1 MHFRGKFCQWS
12 AWMILLVMMIASAP
26 IHSKAQGLGMNE
38 VSQLLPLPSVPE
50 FNALLSPVSV
60 GSRGELLPYSVFRFL
75 PILSDRADQEQLYR
89 YNLKIIGVRFDPCF
103 GEGKNPVACRPQIR
117 FVWQPLIVVGNQVTT
132 LDTAIHTF
140 HEFDAGEWALIVSEM
155 QTFVRSGL
163 RYPLG
168 AALDVQPNLRSEGY
182 RGNYWKGFTAIL
194 LRHCGE
200 QNLIRVTAMTV
211 RMERVWHFMG
221 LDRTVAPAPG
231 RNGSW
236 SMIQIPTLDIEPKL
250 TSQSFFL
257 QPEGMENLEEFNGG
271 ISYLPKSERPFMRL
285 TSDSIRIREIESE
298 PTIKAVIRRAIQ
310 LENPRMHNP
319 GTADCVSC
327 HMAQTVRLWG
337 EKNYPKWDWSR
348 EFVADRF
355 QVERAGSTS
364 SGGVA
369 GGGAGVGAIDLGNR
383 SVNPFRTDRM
393 RAFGYFGRDPIL
405 SQRVIHETSLVVS
418 KLQR

>member
-1 MHFRGKFCQWS
+1 MVKIVLR
-12 AWMILLVMMIASAP
+12 WMAP
-26 IHSKAQGLGMNE
+26 IWILTGFMISTAHAQGLGMNE
-38 VSQLLPLPSVPE
+38 VSQLLPLPTVQE
-50 FNALLSPVSV
+50 FDALLSPTTV

-103 GEGKNPVACRPQIR
+103 GEGATPGACRPQIR
-117 FVWQPLIVVGNQVTT
+117 FVWQPLIVVGDQVTS

-140 HEFDAGEWALIVSEM
+140 HEFDAAEWALIVSEM

-168 AALDVQPNLRSEGY
+168 AALDVQPNLRAEGY
-182 RGNYWKGFTAIL
+182 HGNYWKGLTLIL

-221 LDRTVAPAPG
+221 LDRTVAPSPG

-236 SMIQIPTLDIEPKL
+236 SMIKIPTLDIEPKL

-271 ISYLPKSERPFMRL
+271 ISYLPKTERAFMRL
-285 TSDSIRIREIESE
+285 TSDSIRIREIEAE

-310 LENPRMHNP
+310 LENPRLHNP

-337 EKNYPKWDWSR
+337 QKNFPKWDWSR
-348 EFVADRF
+348 EFIADRF
-355 QVERAGSTS
+355 KTTPSDQRGMMSAGKCANTI
-364 SGGVA
+364 
-369 GGGAGVGAIDLGNR
+369 GAIDLGNR

-393 RAFGYFGRDPIL
+393 RAFGYFGRDPII
-405 SQRVIHETSLVVS
+405 SQRVIHETASVITS
-418 KLQR
+418 GCF